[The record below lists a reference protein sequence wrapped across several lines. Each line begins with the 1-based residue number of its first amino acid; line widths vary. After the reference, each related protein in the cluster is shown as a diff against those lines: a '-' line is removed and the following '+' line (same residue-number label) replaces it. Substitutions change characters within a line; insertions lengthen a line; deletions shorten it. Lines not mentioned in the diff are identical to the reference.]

1 MGRLTDQQER
11 EVQVVLSGLHNL
23 MSRCHMMLATGRV
36 ASRQDEE
43 AIALADS
50 LAKWCATRHAGWA
63 TRAQW
68 RAE

>member
-36 ASRQDEE
+36 SSRQDEE

-50 LAKWCATRHAGWA
+50 LAKWWDARKATLE
-63 TRAQW
+63 TPN
-68 RAE
+68 AE